1 MRTPRFESSKG
12 CRKLGRSPN
21 LDDAR
26 ESGQRRGIV
35 GESSQFLGERVYLPR
50 GSQPIAKKRPAN
62 ELHGHRS
69 HMLMRSGSVKRLK
82 DSPLRAAQAV
92 GESESRQSAPKI
104 GVGPAAGH
112 RFGVGGLESILRGI
126 GRIAE

>member
-12 CRKLGRSPN
+12 YRKLGRSPN

-35 GESSQFLGERVYLPR
+35 GESSQFLGERVDLR
-50 GSQPIAKKRPAN
+50 LASQPIAQKRPAN
-62 ELHGHRS
+62 ELHGRRS

-82 DSPLRAAQAV
+82 DPPLRAVQA
-92 GESESRQSAPKI
+92 GRQRQSRQSAAEI
-104 GVGPAAGH
+104 GVGPAA
-112 RFGVGGLESILRGI
+112 
-126 GRIAE
+126 

>member
-35 GESSQFLGERVYLPR
+35 GERAQFLGKRVDLR
-50 GSQPIAKKRPAN
+50 LGREPIAQKRTAN
-62 ELHGHRS
+62 QLHGYGS
-69 HMLMRSGSVKRLK
+69 HMLVWSGSIKRLK
-82 DSPLRAAQAV
+82 DPPLRAVQAG
-92 GESESRQSAPKI
+92 GESESRQS
-104 GVGPAAGH
+104 
-112 RFGVGGLESILRGI
+112 
-126 GRIAE
+126 